1 MPANK
6 NYNVATLVVNDRE
19 TGRYNRPGT
28 VTTTVTINADT
39 RLNALFYNPTGIDD
53 IEADGEATDA
63 PEQWFTVQG
72 QYLGTE
78 RPTAPGLY
86 IRRCGNEVT
95 KVAIRQ

>member
-1 MPANK
+1 M
-6 NYNVATLVVNDRE
+6 ATPRAPGP
-19 TGRYNRPGT
+19 TTRPGPVPPP
-28 VTTTVTINADT
+28 VTTTPDP